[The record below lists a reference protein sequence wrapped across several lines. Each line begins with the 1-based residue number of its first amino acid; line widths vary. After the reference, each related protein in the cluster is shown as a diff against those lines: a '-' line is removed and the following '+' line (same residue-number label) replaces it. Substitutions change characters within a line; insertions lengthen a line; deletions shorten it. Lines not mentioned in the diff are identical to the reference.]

1 MKYSEREGGLQR
13 QLLAME
19 KRVQKMREDGIIQ
32 QDFTDFDRVDRRE
45 KDHALELEKRAKDLN
60 GMARKLEEV

>member
-1 MKYSEREGGLQR
+1 M
-13 QLLAME
+13 
-19 KRVQKMREDGIIQ
+19 QKMREDGIIQ